1 MKKNKTEKFN
11 SDLKNSLLTK
21 RKASFLFKIY
31 YALVEYPIIYSHK
44 KMLKYFSI
52 GLIGTFIDFC
62 ILFTLTEVLGLFY
75 LFSVVISYSTGVS
88 INFFLNKKYT
98 FKQKTDFKKSIK
110 LFFSYFLISLS
121 SLVIIVIFM
130 GFFVE
135 LLNLH
140 YFAAYIIICV
150 LMLFYRY
157 KGHSFCFRKLS

>member
-1 MKKNKTEKFN
+1 MTKKKKQKYN

-21 RKASFLFKIY
+21 KKTSFLYKVY
-31 YALVEYPIIYSHK
+31 YALVGYPVIYTHR

-62 ILFTLTEVLGLFY
+62 ILFTLTELLGLFY

-98 FKQKTDFKKSIK
+98 FKLKTDFNKTTK

-121 SLVIIVIFM
+121 SLVIILIFM

-135 LLNLH
+135 FLKLH
-140 YFAAYIIICV
+140 YFMSYLMICV
-150 LMLFYRY
+150 LMLVYRY
-157 KGHSFCFRKLS
+157 KGHSFCFRKFK